1 MSKYQRLISLAVLL
15 IVWQTASFV
24 ISNAIILPSFLEVLK
39 YLAVLLK
46 TASFYQ
52 AFLMTFVRAHLAFLI
67 SSFLGMSLAYLS
79 FRYHLI
85 EVVILP
91 WIKMLQSIPQIS
103 FVILLLF
110 WFSSETSILWVGGL
124 MVFPIAYFNEWESLK
139 AIEKDYLDIIVMSH
153 QPWWYNLKKA
163 YLPLSRSGWQATIKS
178 GLPLSLKVTVMSEV
192 LIHTRIGIGRSLTIA
207 RANIDMVG
215 VFAWTL
221 AMIVLI
227 SLETAL
233 LTKWLDKHNR

>member
-1 MSKYQRLISLAVLL
+1 MSRYQKLISSAVLL
-15 IVWQTASFV
+15 IVWQTASFI
-24 ISNAIILPSFLEVLK
+24 ISNSIVLPSFFEVVAS
-39 YLAVLLK
+39 LANLLK
-46 TASFYQ
+46 SPSFYQ
-52 AFLMTFVRAHLAFLI
+52 ATVATFARAHLAFLI

-79 FRYHLI
+79 FRYHCI
-85 EVVILP
+85 EVIILP

-139 AIEKDYLDIIVMSH
+139 AIDQDYLDIIDMSH

-163 YLPLSRSGWQATIKS
+163 YLPLSKSGWSATIKS
-178 GLPLSLKVTVMSEV
+178 ALPLSLKVTVMSEV
-192 LIHTRIGIGRSLTIA
+192 LIHTRLGIGRSLTIA
-207 RANIDMVG
+207 RANIDMVA

-221 AMIVLI
+221 AMIVFI

-233 LTKWLDKHNR
+233 ITKLLEKKQR